1 MNDYKHFT
9 QEGSR
14 FHLKTKMSTAVLR
27 VIACVTI
34 AVVLYCIIPSEKKVG
49 LWVALLF
56 LFFALV
62 NVLKATKRLVID
74 TQAKTITHKNNIIS
88 GEAVYRFEDF
98 EQFYVLTGKYLFIT
112 MDSTAF
118 FIFDQNGR
126 EKRVPIIVGLFGSK
140 TAQSAINEISDIMNI
155 EEK

>member
-1 MNDYKHFT
+1 MNDYKYFT
-9 QEGSR
+9 QEGNR
-14 FHLKTKMSTAVLR
+14 FYLKTKMSTAVMR
-27 VIACVTI
+27 VIACLAI
-34 AVVLYCIIPSEKKVG
+34 GIVLYCVIPPEKKIG
-49 LWVALLF
+49 LWAALLF
-56 LFFALV
+56 VFFALV
-62 NVLKATKRLVID
+62 NLLKTTKRLVID
-74 TQAKTITHKNNIIS
+74 TQSKTIIHKNNLFN

-118 FIFDQNGR
+118 FIFDQNGK

-140 TAQSAINEISDIMNI
+140 AVQNAINEISEIMNI